1 MKLSYFFLSS
11 GNKTRWLLTEARRD
25 AVMAPIVDDL
35 EAFGF
40 SIKHSFWEGNGLYQP
55 YALSVSTEN
64 FEAEFLKQLADGKFK
79 AEFVISSRH
88 GAGAALF
95 HFLHELI
102 HFMQDL
108 EGRIQDPRD
117 SLEAEA
123 AVESIAAA
131 YRLKQAGYAGAWRGA
146 MGSVNW
152 RSLAKLYERTQ
163 NAEDIRRRL
172 IKSTGAPSPQKF
184 ITAPVLWKKLKRSG
198 L

>member
-1 MKLSYFFLSS
+1 MAYLLKSDD
-11 GNKTRWLLTEARRD
+11 NKTRWLLDEARRD

-40 SIKHSFWEGNGLYQP
+40 TIKHSFWEGNGKYQP

-102 HFMQDL
+102 HFMQDM

-131 YRLKQAGYAGAWRGA
+131 YRLKQAGYTEAWRGA
-146 MGSVNW
+146 MSSTNW
-152 RSLAKLYERTQ
+152 RNLAKLYERTQ
-163 NAEDIRRRL
+163 DSEDIRRRL
-172 IKSTGAPSPQKF
+172 IKSTGVPSPQKF
-184 ITAPVLWKKLKRSG
+184 MTAPFLWKKLKPSG
-198 L
+198 R